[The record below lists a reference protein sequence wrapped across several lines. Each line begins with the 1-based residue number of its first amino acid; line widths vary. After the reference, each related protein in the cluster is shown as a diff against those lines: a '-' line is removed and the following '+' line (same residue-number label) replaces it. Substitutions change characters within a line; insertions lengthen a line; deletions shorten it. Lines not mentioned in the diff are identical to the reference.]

1 MLKSFTETN
10 WSVMEDACEQ
20 NYSFEH
26 DESQAFIPPFLCEP
40 YPWVTQADE
49 GKFLFIEVFLLI
61 SEEEW

>member
-26 DESQAFIPPFLCEP
+26 DESQAFIPPFLHKLKCIR
-40 YPWVTQADE
+40 V
-49 GKFLFIEVFLLI
+49 IHSI
-61 SEEEW
+61 